1 MGAGVIV
8 IELRTLGTLD
18 LHSAEG
24 RELHSLLAQPKRV
37 ALLAYLCIAQPRGFH
52 RRDTLLG
59 LFWPNSDQEH
69 ARTSLR
75 KSLHILRRALGDD
88 AILSRGDEEVA
99 VDFQLVT
106 CDVAAFETSVKAGRL
121 EEALEL
127 YRGDLLAGFFIDEAP
142 EFEQWLHSERTRLRS
157 SAARAALALSE
168 QLAASGHIAA
178 AVTLARRALELSD
191 TDERAVQKGIDLQV
205 RAGDRAGAIQAY
217 ETFARH
223 LATEYGTE
231 PSGETRSVIERIRAG
246 TGTVGHEAE
255 AKRSANP
262 SSTLS
267 LAPEERSGAPDE

>member
-99 VDFQLVT
+99 VDFELVS
-106 CDVAAFETSVKAGRL
+106 CDVSAFEASLKANRL
-121 EEALEL
+121 EEALDR
-127 YRGDLLAGFFIDEAP
+127 YHGDLLAGFFIDEAP
-142 EFEQWLHSERTRLRS
+142 EFEQWLHSERTRLRA

-168 QLAASGHIAA
+168 QLEASGNIAA
-178 AVTLARRALELSD
+178 AVQWTRRALELSD
-191 TDERAVQKGIDLQV
+191 TDERALQQLIELPTKG
-205 RAGDRAGAIQAY
+205 GDRTGGIQTSEA
-217 ETFARH
+217 FARH
-223 LATEYGTE
+223 LAAEYQTE
-231 PSGETRSVIERIRAG
+231 PSAETRSLVERIRAERE
-246 TGTVGHEAE
+246 TVGREAE
-255 AKRSANP
+255 AKGPANP
-262 SSTLS
+262 LSTL
-267 LAPEERSGAPDE
+267 AVAWGAARRTV